1 MLVDS
6 HCHLDGLNYD
16 TIHTDLADVV
26 NKATERGVSHL
37 LSVSVTLP
45 RFKTMIELIAEFDNI
60 HASCGVHPLNL
71 EDEYEKS
78 ELLALAQNEKVVAIG
93 ETGLDYF
100 YSPENKDIQ
109 QVSFRNHIQ
118 VAIELNKPL
127 IIHTR
132 GAVDDTIRILKE
144 EGAEK
149 IGGVIHCFTE
159 SDVMAAAVLEMGF
172 YISISGIVTFKSAKD
187 LQAVV
192 KTIPTNRL
200 LVETDSPYL
209 APVPYRGKENQPA
222 YVRAVAEFVADL
234 RGVTFAELAES
245 TTENY
250 FKLFNAKK

>member
-16 TIHTDLADVV
+16 TIHTDIADVV
-26 NKATERGVSHL
+26 QKAQERGVSHL

-45 RFKTMIELIAEFDNI
+45 RFKTMFESIKDFDNV
-60 HASCGVHPLNL
+60 HATCGVHPLNL
-71 EDEYEKS
+71 ESEYEKS
-78 ELLALAQNEKVVAIG
+78 ELLELARHDKVVAIG

-100 YSPENKDIQ
+100 YSPEDKEKQ
-109 QVSFRNHIQ
+109 AASFRQHIQ
-118 VAIELNKPL
+118 VAVELNKPL
-127 IIHTR
+127 IIHSR
-132 GAVDDTIRILKE
+132 GAVEDTIKILKE

-149 IGGVIHCFTE
+149 VGGVIHCFTE
-159 SDVMAAAVLEMGF
+159 SDEMANAVLEMGF

-187 LQAVV
+187 LQAIV
-192 KTIPTNRL
+192 KTLPSNRL

-222 YVRAVAEFVADL
+222 YVRAVAEFVAEL
-234 RGVTFAELAES
+234 RGVSFDTLAKS

-250 FKLFNAKK
+250 FKLFNIK

>member
-26 NKATERGVSHL
+26 AKAGERGVTHL

-45 RFKTMIELIAEFDNI
+45 RFKTMIELIRDFDNI
-60 HASCGVHPLNL
+60 HASCGVHPLNQ
-71 EDEYEKS
+71 DAGFEKS
-78 ELLALAQNEKVVAIG
+78 ELLALAGNDKVVAIG
-93 ETGLDYF
+93 ETGLDYY
-100 YSPENKDIQ
+100 YSPENKQ
-109 QVSFRNHIQ
+109 QQILSFRQHIQ
-118 VAIELNKPL
+118 VAIALNKPL

-132 GAVDDTIRILKE
+132 GAVEDTVTILKE
-144 EGAEK
+144 EGADK
-149 IGGVIHCFTE
+149 VGGVIHCFTE
-159 SDVMAAAVLEMGF
+159 SEAMAETLLAMGF

-187 LQAVV
+187 LQEIV
-192 KTIPTNRL
+192 KYIPANRL

-222 YVRAVAEFVADL
+222 YVRAVAEFVAEL
-234 RGVTFAELAES
+234 RGISFSELAET

-250 FKLFNAKK
+250 FNLFNIQR

>member
-26 NKATERGVSHL
+26 AKAGERGVTNL

-45 RFKTMIELIAEFDNI
+45 QFKTMIELIRDFDNI
-60 HASCGVHPLNL
+60 HASCGVHPLNQ
-71 EDEYEKS
+71 DAGFEKS
-78 ELLALAQNEKVVAIG
+78 ELLALAGNDKVVAIG
-93 ETGLDYF
+93 ETGLDYY
-100 YSPENKDIQ
+100 YSPENKQ
-109 QVSFRNHIQ
+109 QQILSFRQHIQ
-118 VAIELNKPL
+118 VAIALNKPL

-132 GAVDDTIRILKE
+132 GAVEDTVTILKE
-144 EGAEK
+144 EGADK
-149 IGGVIHCFTE
+149 VGGVIHCFTE
-159 SDVMAAAVLEMGF
+159 SEAMAETLLAMGF

-187 LQAVV
+187 LQEIV
-192 KTIPTNRL
+192 KSIPANRL

-222 YVRAVAEFVADL
+222 YVRAVAEFVAEL
-234 RGVTFAELAES
+234 RGISFSELAET

-250 FKLFNAKK
+250 FNLFNIQR